1 MIHPDLTIILHVY
14 NRQTALN
21 EHIANWELLPNDY
34 LNKIEI
40 ICIDDFSD
48 PPLVAHSERLKIR
61 LFRVL
66 DDIDWNMPGC
76 KNLGAIHAKSDWI
89 LFHDVDNFIKIGD
102 LCKITNAT
110 ESLNKTTLYRFA
122 RSINGELVE
131 SHINSLLLNKD
142 SFFKAG
148 MIDEDFSGHY
158 GYEDV
163 PFNLIWS
170 KKIGASTVLTD
181 IILTEKDF
189 RTEKLNRDTSR
200 NQILGTKKIYFE
212 NYSNSVGKIR
222 FNWKELI

>member
-21 EHIANWELLPNDY
+21 EHIANWELFPNDY

-48 PPLVAHSERLKIR
+48 PPLVTHSDRLKIR

-89 LFHDVDNFIKIGD
+89 LFHDADNFIKIDD

-163 PFNLIWS
+163 HFNLIWS

-200 NQILGTKKIYFE
+200 NQILGTKKIYSD
-212 NYSNSVGKIR
+212 NYSNSVGKLS
-222 FNWKELI
+222 FNWKVLI

>member
-163 PFNLIWS
+163 HFNLIWS